1 MDSWPSK
8 HRDREKLATHLRD
21 AVKSCMEGK
30 SPWPLFVHGE
40 CGSGKTCAALCV
52 LDFVGRG
59 IYLTV
64 EEWVEMCDEARKG
77 RLQFSS
83 GYKRTL
89 SELREAYKN
98 APMVVLDELGNRKLP
113 DRDYTNL
120 HWAIDVR
127 EGKPLVCCSNENLSE
142 IVKIYDD
149 RIASRLRGG
158 TVVFLEGD
166 RRKDQGVLW
175 PSNGK

>member
-1 MDSWPSK
+1 MDEWPSK
-8 HRDREKLATHLRD
+8 HRDRAKVDAHVRD
-21 AVKSCMEGK
+21 AIKACFAGK
-30 SPWPLFVHGE
+30 SPWPLLLYGE
-40 CGSGKTCAALCV
+40 CGSGKSCAALCV

-59 IYLTV
+59 ICVTV
-64 EEWVEMCDEARKG
+64 EEWVEMCDEARRG
-77 RLQFSS
+77 RLQYSS

-89 SELREAYKN
+89 SELRQKYKEA
-98 APMVVLDELGNRKLP
+98 PVVVLDELGTRKLP

-127 EGKPLVCCSNENLSE
+127 EGKPLVCCCNENLDE
-142 IVKIYDD
+142 LANKIYDD

-158 TVVFLEGD
+158 SVVLLEGD

-175 PSNGK
+175 PRKE